1 MDVMTEL
8 ESEVVDLKVGG
19 IDIGVGGLKK
29 MTGLRFLAYLA
40 ELEYLTDLV
49 GLKELDRLSKFFA
62 SS

>member
-1 MDVMTEL
+1 MDVLTEL

-49 GLKELDRLSKFFA
+49 GLKELDRLS
-62 SS
+62 